1 MVTFIVSIILLVIG
15 YFTYGSIS
23 TKCLERNKIDQHQH
37 ISTDNVDYLP
47 MKTSSN
53 SLIQLLNIAG
63 VGPIFGPIMG
73 ALYGPVAF
81 IWIVVGCILQVQY
94 MII

>member
-1 MVTFIVSIILLVIG
+1 MIKLRKRLHIIKGDVKMVTFIVSIILLVIG
-15 YFTYGSIS
+15 YFTYGKYIDKMFG
-23 TKCLERNKIDQHQH
+23 TKQDRPTPAYNQR
-37 ISTDNVDYLP
+37 DNVDYLP

-73 ALYGPVAF
+73 H
-81 IWIVVGCILQVQY
+81 Y
-94 MII
+94 MDL